1 MDSFPAAALPFAP
14 IAALLEAQCKNAV
27 ALTSAHRVLVDGF
40 TTLAQHQGALFR
52 TTVDD
57 CSRATGDVLAGASL
71 EERNARQA
79 DAVRQVYVSTVDR
92 LRELSDIAVRTN
104 VAALDI
110 LNARVAEAFDDLT
123 ALFARPSM
131 IDQPVAVTLE
141 ATPAENAATEPEEAI
156 AEEASVEKEA
166 SVEIEAE
173 PMPVPVP
180 KPRPRP
186 AKPGR
191 RPSSRR

>member
-27 ALTSAHRVLVDGF
+27 ALTNAHRVLVDGF

-141 ATPAENAATEPEEAI
+141 AAPAEDAAAEEVA
-156 AEEASVEKEA
+156 AEEAAAEEA

-173 PMPVPVP
+173 PVPVP

-191 RPSSRR
+191 RPSSRG